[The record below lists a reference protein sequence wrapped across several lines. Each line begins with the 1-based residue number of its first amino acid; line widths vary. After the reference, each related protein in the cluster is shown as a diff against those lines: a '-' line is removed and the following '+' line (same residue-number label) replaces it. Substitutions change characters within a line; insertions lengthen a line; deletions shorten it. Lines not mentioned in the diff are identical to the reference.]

1 MTETTRAEGGT
12 AESLIDKLRDFAS
25 SLDTTEREL
34 LAALLAPGINAAWQD
49 DDEVTGFTV
58 DWSASRLPGHLG
70 EVIRSRELRIE
81 GW

>member
-1 MTETTRAEGGT
+1 MNRTPTTDGGN

-25 SLDTTEREL
+25 TLDTTEREL
-34 LAALLAPGINAAWQD
+34 LAALLAPGISAAWQE

-58 DWSASRLPGHLG
+58 DWSADRLPGHLG
-70 EVIRSRELRIE
+70 DVIRSRELRIE